1 MLTTTPAAVVE
12 PKKKSQEPGAK
23 AKRLKRLRANPDFAE
38 AVQEERLVAKIWED
52 AHDVV
57 DAKCHALLKKY
68 HACLSERESTVEL
81 KEELIDELKANRV
94 LVDATQGHKELIAVQ
109 EERIRTLRATRDA
122 QDVMLELNKQ
132 ARNPNRVTGHK
143 RGRPQGSK
151 SKAVT
156 FGAEAMPDN
165 DLVTFGTTEEFE
177 AALM

>member
-23 AKRLKRLRANPDFAE
+23 AKRLKGLRTNPDFAE

-57 DAKCHALLKKY
+57 DAKCHALLKEY

-94 LVDATQGHKELIAVQ
+94 LVDATQGYKELIAVQ
-109 EERIRTLRATRDA
+109 EETIRTLRATIKVHDEMR
-122 QDVMLELNKQ
+122 EINKKE
-132 ARNPNRVTGHK
+132 RNPNRVTGRK
-143 RGRPQGSK
+143 RADDHRVLNPRR
-151 SKAVT
+151 
-156 FGAEAMPDN
+156 
-165 DLVTFGTTEEFE
+165 
-177 AALM
+177 